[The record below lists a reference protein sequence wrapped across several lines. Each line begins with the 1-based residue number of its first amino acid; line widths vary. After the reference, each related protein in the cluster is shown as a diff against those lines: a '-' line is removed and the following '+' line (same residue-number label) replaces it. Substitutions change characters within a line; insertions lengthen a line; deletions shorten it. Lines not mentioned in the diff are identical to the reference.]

1 MARASCST
9 PSAPESP
16 TGEGPRRGVLQR
28 HTGATTRPG
37 AAAIPRRTG
46 GDELLAKV
54 AVDEVGERRDGLL
67 RVWPLGA
74 DHDRRPLTHA
84 ERQDAKHAFRVA
96 HGAIFHDLDLRVLEP

>member
-16 TGEGPRRGVLQR
+16 TGEGPWSTVLQR

-46 GDELLAKV
+46 GDGLLAKV
-54 AVDEVGERRDGLL
+54 AVDEVGERRDGLV
-67 RVWPLGA
+67 RVRPYGA
-74 DHDRRPLTHA
+74 HHDRRPLAHA
-84 ERQDAKHAFRVA
+84 EGQDAKHAFRLA
-96 HGAIFHDLDLRVLEP
+96 DGAIFPDLRFRSLAP